1 MGGGK
6 IALAA
11 GVAFLLTL
19 GGAVAINSASASC
32 GGGSVNLAAAG
43 TSAPIAGYSGDQL
56 FIAGTIINAAAEL
69 GLDSRAATIAVMT
82 GMGESSLRNLN
93 HGDAVD
99 NTTIGVFQQG
109 QSYGPPT
116 DRLDPN
122 KAATAFLSRMIQVP
136 GWASLPPSRAAHE
149 VQINQDP
156 DHYTKFYPAAVE
168 VVSTLTSTA
177 GGGTCSVGGDA
188 EALAKELVA
197 AAGNGQLRV
206 LEPRYLAQIQA
217 IAVGQS
223 APSCGIDVG
232 ILQIIVLAVR
242 SFETVGISDIN
253 RKCTGS
259 LLGAGTG
266 SSHWIQGGGRAVDF
280 YALDG
285 RTLSGADPQ
294 SIRLISMLDEVMP
307 AGARV
312 GQVRCRAD
320 AGISLALRNLR
331 EFEDTCNH
339 LHIDLAYTDGPL
351 NLGG

>member
-1 MGGGK
+1 MAAGK
-6 IALAA
+6 TALAA

-19 GGAVAINSASASC
+19 GGTVAISSGSASC
-32 GGGSVNLAAAG
+32 GGGSVNLDGVSA
-43 TSAPIAGYSGDQL
+43 SAPIAGYSGDQL
-56 FIAGTIINAAAEL
+56 VIAGTIINAAAEL
-69 GLDSRAATIAVMT
+69 ELDARAATIAVMT
-82 GMGESSLRNLN
+82 GMGESSLRNLT

-109 QSYGPPT
+109 ASYGPPS
-116 DRLDPN
+116 DRLDPK
-122 KAATAFLSRMIQVP
+122 KAATAFLTRLVQVP
-136 GWASLPPSRAAHE
+136 GWASMPPSRAAHE

-156 DHYTKFYPAAVE
+156 DHYTKFYAAAVE

-177 GGGTCSVGGDA
+177 GGGTCSVGGDPQ
-188 EALAKELVA
+188 ALAQELAA

-217 IAVGQS
+217 IADGENQ
-223 APSCGIDVG
+223 ANCGIDVG

-242 SFETVGISDIN
+242 SFETVGVSDIN

-266 SSHWIQGGGRAVDF
+266 SSHWILGGGRAVDF

-285 RTLSGADPQ
+285 RTLSGADPL
-294 SIRLISMLDEVMP
+294 SIRLISMLDQVLP

-312 GQVRCRAD
+312 GQVQCRAD

-331 EFEDTCNH
+331 EFEDSCNH
-339 LHIDLAYTDGPL
+339 VHVDLAYSSAPL
-351 NLGG
+351 NIGA